1 MKSIAPIFTG
11 LFVASSLLC
20 VQATQLL
27 DEPFLGALRSE
38 AARHHPAA
46 SAGALR
52 SAAAI
57 RDVRGV
63 RLWDDPMVGLSLMGA
78 AAEKRRSDGDVRVSF
93 EQPLPKPGLFAA
105 TRSKA
110 EALQRAELENSRFST
125 LEVSATAAR
134 DAIELALADESIA
147 LQCAQLKWLESMT
160 ENARQRAANPDATGI
175 DALRLESEL
184 ARETQILEAARR
196 TRESLAS
203 SLNLRLGRPLES
215 PWPSLNLGSA
225 SYSVPLANSEIARIS
240 HANPK
245 VRSLRE
251 MASAASAETRIA
263 DRERLPQLTVGVDVD
278 TYSGSDFRSASL
290 GLKMSLPYVNRSSDS
305 AKIAASLL
313 REKAALQDIET
324 TRLEVT
330 SAVLAAVAESKNA
343 AAQARAYSGEVYQR
357 ALSASLAVEGSWIS
371 SKSSVADLLDA
382 QRQLFSIRLEQRRFV
397 AMQRVALEELNK
409 LVPKLKQNSP

>member
-1 MKSIAPIFTG
+1 MRRY
-11 LFVASSLLC
+11 
-20 VQATQLL
+20 LL
-27 DEPFLGALRSE
+27 D
-38 AARHHPAA
+38 A
-46 SAGALR
+46 SAVLAFMSNETGAEKVRAVLLEGQAGVTAINISEVAAKLIARGLSSVEAEFQCR
-52 SAAAI
+52 SMGLDILETDEGIAFAAAAL
-57 RDVRGV
+57 VPFTQP
-63 RLWDDPMVGLSLMGA
+63 LGLSL
-78 AAEKRRSDGDVRVSF
+78 GDRVC
-93 EQPLPKPGLFAA
+93 L
-105 TRSKA
+105 
-110 EALQRAELENSRFST
+110 
-125 LEVSATAAR
+125 ATAAR

-147 LQCAQLKWLESMT
+147 LQSAQLKWLESMT

-184 ARETQILEAARR
+184 ARETQILAAARR
-196 TRESLAS
+196 TRESLTS

-215 PWPSLNLGSA
+215 PWPTLDLGNA

-263 DRERLPQLTVGVDVD
+263 DRERLPQLSVGVDVD

-290 GLKMSLPYVNRSSDS
+290 GLKMSLPYVNRSSYS
-305 AKIAASLL
+305 AKIAASQL

-324 TRLEVT
+324 TRLEVA
-330 SAVLAAVAESKNA
+330 SGVLAAVAESKNA

-357 ALSASLAVEGSWIS
+357 ALSASQAVEGSWIS

-397 AMQRVALEELNK
+397 AMQRVALEELNQ
-409 LVPKLKQNSP
+409 LVPKLN